1 MKKNFIKKVFAATMC
16 GIVLF
21 GSAPSVDA
29 ATKKYTRTI
38 TRKTGFSKAWQKN
51 QTVTFNVDG
60 LEYYAL
66 ITYGYDTFCV
76 KEDYVQGVGGMPRG
90 CSSCGTVKNSKGTKK
105 NTNKVKGAGLSRKA
119 DVKHTGVPVKY
130 MVTMWFE

>member
-1 MKKNFIKKVFAATMC
+1 MKKNFIKKVFATTMC

-21 GSAPSVDA
+21 GSATSVDA
-29 ATKKYTRTI
+29 AAKKYT
-38 TRKTGFSKAWQKN
+38 KTFTVKSGFSKAWEKSR
-51 QTVTFNVDG
+51 TVTFNFG
-60 LEYYAL
+60 GAEFYTQM
-66 ITYGYDTFCV
+66 TYGYDTFCV
-76 KEDYVQGVGGMPRG
+76 KEDYIKGVGRMPHG
-90 CSSCGTVKNSKGTKK
+90 CSSCGTVKNSMGTKR